1 MISTSALKIFS
12 VVILSVTIP
21 ILGSPVVKMMSAVL
35 EALVVVEA
43 QEVVALEVADLEV
56 ADLVAQAD
64 PAAQFHVQMVL
75 NLTKLSMPV
84 LISMS
89 VQNSKSKF
97 SY

>member
-1 MISTSALKIFS
+1 MISTSALKICS
-12 VVILSVTIP
+12 VVILSVTTP
-21 ILGSPVVKMMSAVL
+21 VPGSPVVKMMSAVL
-35 EALVVVEA
+35 EALV
-43 QEVVALEVADLEV
+43 VVALEVADLEV

-64 PAAQFHVQMVL
+64 PAAQFYVRMVL
-75 NLTKLSMPV
+75 SLTKLSMPV

>member
-12 VVILSVTIP
+12 VVILSVTTPIP
-21 ILGSPVVKMMSAVL
+21 GSPVVKMMSAVL

-43 QEVVALEVADLEV
+43 QEVVALEVADL
-56 ADLVAQAD
+56 VAQAD
-64 PAAQFHVQMVL
+64 PAAQFYVRMVL
-75 NLTKLSMPV
+75 SLTKLSMPV